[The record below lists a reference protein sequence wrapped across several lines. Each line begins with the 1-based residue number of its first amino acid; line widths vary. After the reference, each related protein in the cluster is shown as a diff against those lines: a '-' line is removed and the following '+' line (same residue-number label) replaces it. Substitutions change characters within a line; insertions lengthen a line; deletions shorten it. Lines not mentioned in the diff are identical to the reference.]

1 MDLMGETY
9 RGIPPKLALRLK
21 EQYDLR
27 FFVETGTLVGNTAKW
42 ASEHFEQV
50 YTIEC
55 SYKFYIIARN
65 KIGAIPNVKLFH
77 GFSQHFLD
85 GVLPSLTGPA
95 LIWLD
100 AHWSPDLQYAC
111 FDQVICPVL
120 EEIDVISEASQD
132 HVILVDDFR
141 LFGKEPGW
149 PSIDVVKKAL
159 ESLNKTVTYSTD
171 VIMAVPNGKT

>member
-1 MDLMGETY
+1 MGETY
-9 RGIPPKLALRLK
+9 RGIPPALALELRDK
-21 EQYDLR
+21 FDLR

-42 ASEHFEQV
+42 AAEHFENV

-55 SYKFYIIARN
+55 SYKFYMIARN
-65 KIGAIPNVKLFH
+65 KIGAIPNIQVIH
-77 GFSQHFLD
+77 GFSQHALE
-85 GVLPSLTGPA
+85 GILPSLTGPA

-100 AHWSPDLQYAC
+100 AHWSPDLRYRR

-120 EEIDVISEASQD
+120 EEIDVISEFSRD

-149 PSIDVVKKAL
+149 PSVDVVKKAL

-171 VIMAVPNGKT
+171 VIMAVPNGKG